1 MRIALYNIEEK
12 NDIIKTIDS
21 RFQKSIFKDSF
32 LTNFE
37 DFSYCTDTRVYDMIF
52 IKYEDFI
59 CNKYFNVFKYTMNN
73 NNNTKIFL
81 YMDNSEN
88 HTRVESFIETIK
100 TCYIG
105 LDVTIININKDEMEE
120 NISKSIS
127 SYFSDFMSMPFIES
141 IDNKSSNDKMLRM
154 NLDGGTIDI
163 STDKDI
169 DFNILIFFIKNY
181 EKILTLKSIAS
192 AIADVPENTPDSKLE
207 NSISK
212 IRKKLIEFNE
222 NINIQT
228 FKKNGYKMVL
238 N

>member
-12 NDIIKTIDS
+12 NDIIKTIDG

-32 LTNFE
+32 PIDFE
-37 DFSYCTDTRVYDMIF
+37 DFSYCTGTRVYDMIF
-52 IKYEDFI
+52 IKYEDLI
-59 CNKYFNVFKYTMNN
+59 CNKYFNVFRYTLNN
-73 NNNTKIFL
+73 NNGTKIFV
-81 YMDNSEN
+81 YMDNSESY
-88 HTRVESFIETIK
+88 TRIESFMETVR

-105 LDVTIININKDEMEE
+105 LDVSIINIDKNEME
-120 NISKSIS
+120 NDIAKNIS
-127 SYFSDFMSMPFIES
+127 SYFSDFMNMPFIKS

-154 NLDGGTIDI
+154 RLDGSEIDI

-212 IRKKLIEFNE
+212 IRKKLIKFNE